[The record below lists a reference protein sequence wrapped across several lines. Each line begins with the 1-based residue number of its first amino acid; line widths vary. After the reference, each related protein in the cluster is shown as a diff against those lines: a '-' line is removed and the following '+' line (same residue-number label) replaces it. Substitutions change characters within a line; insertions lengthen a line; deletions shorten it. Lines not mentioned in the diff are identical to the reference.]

1 MSWKTLLAYITGT
14 VDQELLLRNAYL
26 VTENRI
32 LCDHIKGRLRWHDGE
47 RKALADIGQKLGK
60 QALAEVAKIVKPD
73 TILSWQRRFVAQKF
87 DGSQK
92 RKSPGRPT
100 IDKEVE
106 ALVVRMVQENRS
118 WGYDR
123 IVGRMVKIF
132 QLAFLLEVTPPTWL
146 GKEVISLPPPPRRTG
161 RATRAAPSSSS
172 PSKVPGLRLHT
183 VDQRC
188 SRVTFTPRGI
198 ELFLWMSA
206 LLLVVSTRHPATSAP
221 FRVGYCPIRQ
231 VMDSLCLSAVGIRF
245 LTVLYPLGV
254 GPLLR

>member
-1 MSWKTLLAYITGT
+1 M
-14 VDQELLLRNAYL
+14 EP
-26 VTENRI
+26 
-32 LCDHIKGRLRWHDGE
+32 
-47 RKALADIGQKLGK
+47 
-60 QALAEVAKIVKPD
+60 KIV
-73 TILSWQRRFVAQKF
+73 R
-87 DGSQK
+87 
-92 RKSPGRPT
+92 
-100 IDKEVE
+100 
-106 ALVVRMVQENRS
+106 
-118 WGYDR
+118 
-123 IVGRMVKIF
+123 VGEYFINIGN
-132 QLAFLLEVTPPTWL
+132 LLWAHASWL

-161 RATRAAPSSSS
+161 RATPAAPSSSS

-245 LTVLYPLGV
+245 LTVLYPLWSWPALAIGLLAPARPQRGSHV
-254 GPLLR
+254 PHRQETSGELASLRREPGTVSAQPLTWADPSAPLNP